1 MPPHSRRADGTSNAP
16 AFSLNAEASGPA
28 GRLGVFR
35 PKPLVPGAAPPDT
48 KSASKNA
55 RRRSKKSRPGS
66 EAPDAEADNDAGN
79 QDSAAQEQTSQ
90 VEAVSNGQSFLVKTA
105 GRCHNRTWSYHTMN
119 ATPSKC
125 DCLVQHA

>member
-1 MPPHSRRADGTSNAP
+1 MPPHSRRADGSSSAA

-55 RRRSKKSRPGS
+55 RRRKKKGPGG
-66 EAPDAEADNDAGN
+66 EVADTAAEEDPGT
-79 QDSAAQEQTSQ
+79 Q
-90 VEAVSNGQSFLVKTA
+90 TA
-105 GRCHNRTWSYHTMN
+105 GRPDQSDGVHAVSHGRAQSSLAKHTTLHAR
-119 ATPSKC
+119 ATVTQTQNLIAPFS
-125 DCLVQHA
+125 L